1 MAKNF
6 KDDNDMKILPLYS
19 DLTRSKVKGKKEK
32 CTVTLTQST
41 INEGDT
47 LYVKVPKLAV
57 GDCIIPG
64 SLKVTCKLEN
74 KNTKSRFLN
83 NISALLHQDVTV
95 KLGNTELYHNVQE
108 NKILVY
114 KDLWQSERSR
124 KCREAEV
131 IASENTRKLMSGD
144 DSGSGT
150 GSASNIE
157 DKMIADLYKDRLE
170 IPIGHH
176 VLGGQ
181 GIFAPRALD
190 ADFDVDIRFAMGKD
204 IMEAQ
209 TSQSIAGYKV
219 TNLNL
224 EYEKIRSQELYDKA
238 EQSYISGRT
247 WPYRFIEKPTT
258 NSADWLKSKTDVT
271 SRVNLPRRSM
281 NAIVM
286 LFRDDAKD
294 SEKFVYP
301 NIDSVEIS
309 IEGVP
314 NALYTKS
321 MGKHERYET
330 ARDFFLDDIN
340 DTITPREFF
349 KDKFALVIDMRTVND
364 KNVYANGREI
374 LNTQD
379 GVAIQ
384 IKKKATTKDLTCYM
398 YVISDAQV
406 SIQNKN
412 TVRVEK

>member
-1 MAKNF
+1 MSGNYI
-6 KDDNDMKILPLYS
+6 KDDRDMKMLPSYNR
-19 DLTRSKVKGKKEK
+19 LTRSKVKGKREK

-83 NISALLHQDVTV
+83 NISALLRHDVTV

-108 NKILVY
+108 NEFLLY
-114 KDLWQSERSR
+114 KDLWDSAQSR
-124 KCREAEV
+124 KCREGEG

-144 DSGSGT
+144 DSGSGS
-150 GSASNIE
+150 GSSSNLE
-157 DKMIADLYKDRLE
+157 DKMIADLYKDKLE

-176 VLGGQ
+176 VLDVQ
-181 GIFAPRALD
+181 GVFCPRALD

-209 TSQSIAGYKV
+209 SSQSIAGYKV

-224 EYEKIRSQELYDKA
+224 EYEKIRSQESYDQA
-238 EQSYISGRT
+238 EQTYISGRT
-247 WPYRFIEKPTT
+247 IPYRFIEKPTINRLT
-258 NSADWLKSKTDVT
+258 A
-271 SRVNLPRRSM
+271 RVNLPRRSM
-281 NAIVM
+281 NAILM

-301 NIDSVEIS
+301 NIDSVEVS
-309 IEGVP
+309 IKGVP

-321 MGKHERYET
+321 MGKAEMYNS
-330 ARDFFLDDIN
+330 AKGFFREFGEDPA
-340 DTITPREFF
+340 ITPREFF
-349 KDKFALVIDMRTVND
+349 KDKFALVIDLRTVED
-364 KNVYANGREI
+364 QDVFANGREI

-412 TVRVEK
+412 TVRVSK